1 MDNHGRINAGVHGD
15 AANLSDVG
23 KAKDIGDGGGV
34 EPNRPEVGEIANES
48 RVSEAAV
55 RHGAKHVI
63 TGADVGQ
70 HIAVLEN
77 RMVDWESRRTQDGS
91 IPLELWAS
99 T

>member
-1 MDNHGRINAGVHGD
+1 MLTENHSGAVDAVDNHGRINAGVHGD

-23 KAKDIGDGGGV
+23 KGKDIGDGGGV

-48 RVSEAAV
+48 RVLKAAV
-55 RHGAKHVI
+55 RHSAEHMI

-77 RMVDWESRRTQDGS
+77 QDG
-91 IPLELWAS
+91 
-99 T
+99 